1 MKLKLKEIAAI
12 SGKPGLFKIV
22 KPTRTG
28 VIVESLDEKKTKL
41 SVGAAHRVSILKEVS
56 IYTNDQEGAIALEE
70 VLHRIYENYKGAVP
84 FDSSTEKQELVDFM
98 EKILPDYDRDKV
110 YVSDMKKLVSWYN
123 VIHDYSPI
131 TLEYLLRED
140 ELDNIPDPDP
150 EPEEDKSD
158 EKTEKKINPKLR
170 TKAKKPKSSKKSKR
184 AQEKAKQ
191 EAKKAEQAKVAEEKQ
206 QEVIAE
212 TPKKAEKPVKEE
224 VEKPVVEEQL
234 MEETPTQKN
243 KSKKENSL
251 ESTKENTNGK
261 EVDVT
266 DNQENSEEELAD
278 MMSFASEL
286 EQKFKVKRGSKK
298 KRRRK

>member
-110 YVSDMKKLVSWYN
+110 YVSDMKKLVGWYN
-123 VIHDYSPI
+123 VIHDCSPI

-150 EPEEDKSD
+150 EPEEDKVE
-158 EKTEKKINPKLR
+158 EKAEKKINPKLR
-170 TKAKKPKSSKKSKR
+170 TKAKKPKSSKKSK
-184 AQEKAKQ
+184 KASG
-191 EAKKAEQAKVAEEKQ
+191 
-206 QEVIAE
+206 
-212 TPKKAEKPVKEE
+212 
-224 VEKPVVEEQL
+224 
-234 MEETPTQKN
+234 
-243 KSKKENSL
+243 KSKTRS
-251 ESTKENTNGK
+251 
-261 EVDVT
+261 
-266 DNQENSEEELAD
+266 QE
-278 MMSFASEL
+278 
-286 EQKFKVKRGSKK
+286 G
-298 KRRRK
+298 